1 MTNFSSKEVQY
12 QGFIVGIHYH
22 WAYSAHTMA
31 TAIVKNYF
39 TSQSSANSTAS
50 CYISHSESAKTIKST
65 RSNSTS
71 QFTSPVNKDRSNHT
85 AITII
90 TTTITTITTTTI
102 TIANATHIYSF
113 FVHVSAT
120 SSITRKAMTAN
131 S

>member
-12 QGFIVGIHYH
+12 RGFIIGIHYH
-22 WAYSAHTMA
+22 QAYSAHTMA

-50 CYISHSESAKTIKST
+50 CYISHSESAKTIIST

-85 AITII
+85 AITTI
-90 TTTITTITTTTI
+90 TTTITTITTI